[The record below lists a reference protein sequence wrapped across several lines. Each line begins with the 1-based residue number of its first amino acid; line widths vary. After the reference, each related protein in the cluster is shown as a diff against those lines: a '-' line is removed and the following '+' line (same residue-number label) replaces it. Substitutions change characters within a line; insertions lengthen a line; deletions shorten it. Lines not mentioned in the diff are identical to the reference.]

1 MENIIENPLK
11 PYLKKKLM
19 LLLVLFIDVCRQVH
33 FLQRIADKALIG
45 HVIKTIPVETYD
57 HCEIACFRD
66 LVCLSYN
73 IGPKQ
78 AGGHQCELSKSDH
91 IRDPADLVPMAGYI
105 YRPTEVHNVM
115 DNFWVPKHLTL
126 RMMRN

>member
-1 MENIIENPLK
+1 MESIIENPLK
-11 PYLKKKLM
+11 PYLKKRLM
-19 LLLVLFIDVCRQVH
+19 LLLVLFTDVCRQVH
-33 FLQRIADKALIG
+33 FLQRIADKALID
-45 HVIKTIPVETYD
+45 HVIKTIPVETDD

-66 LVCLSYN
+66 LMCLSYN

-115 DNFWVPKHLTL
+115 TISEFQNTL
-126 RMMRN
+126 PSE

>member
-1 MENIIENPLK
+1 
-11 PYLKKKLM
+11 M
-19 LLLVLFIDVCRQVH
+19 LLLVLFTDVCRQVH
-33 FLQRIADKALIG
+33 FLQRIADKALID
-45 HVIKTIPVETYD
+45 HVIKTIPVETDD

-66 LVCLSYN
+66 LMCLSYN

-115 DNFWVPKHLTL
+115 TISEFQNTL
-126 RMMRN
+126 PSE

>member
-19 LLLVLFIDVCRQVH
+19 LLLVLFTDVCRQVH

-45 HVIKTIPVETYD
+45 HVIKTIPVGTDD

-66 LVCLSYN
+66 LMCLSYN
-73 IGPKQ
+73 IRPKQ

-115 DNFWVPKHLTL
+115 DNF
-126 RMMRN
+126 

>member
-1 MENIIENPLK
+1 MPVESIFENPLK
-11 PYLKKKLM
+11 PYLKKRLM
-19 LLLVLFIDVCRQVH
+19 LLLVLYTDVCRQVH
-33 FLQRIADKALIG
+33 FLQRIADKALID
-45 HVIKTIPVETYD
+45 HVIKTIPVETDD

-66 LVCLSYN
+66 LMCLSYN

-115 DNFWVPKHLTL
+115 TISEFQNTL
-126 RMMRN
+126 PSE

>member
-19 LLLVLFIDVCRQVH
+19 LLLVLFTDVCRQVH

-115 DNFWVPKHLTL
+115 DNFWVPKQLTL
-126 RMMRN
+126 RMMLN

>member
-19 LLLVLFIDVCRQVH
+19 LLLVLFTDVCRQVH
-33 FLQRIADKALIG
+33 FLQRIADKALTG
-45 HVIKTIPVETYD
+45 HVIKTIPVETND

-66 LVCLSYN
+66 FMCLSYN

-115 DNFWVPKHLTL
+115 DSF
-126 RMMRN
+126 

>member
-1 MENIIENPLK
+1 MESIIENPLK
-11 PYLKKKLM
+11 LYLKKRLM
-19 LLLVLFIDVCRQVH
+19 LLLVLFTDVCRQVH
-33 FLQRIADKALIG
+33 FLQRIADKALID
-45 HVIKTIPVETYD
+45 HVIKTIPVETDD

-66 LVCLSYN
+66 LMCLSYN

-115 DNFWVPKHLTL
+115 TISEFQNTL
-126 RMMRN
+126 PSE

>member
-19 LLLVLFIDVCRQVH
+19 LLLVLFTDVCRQVH

-91 IRDPADLVPMAGYI
+91 IRDPADLVPMAGYM
-105 YRPTEVHNVM
+105 YRPTEVYNVM
-115 DNFWVPKHLTL
+115 GHF
-126 RMMRN
+126 